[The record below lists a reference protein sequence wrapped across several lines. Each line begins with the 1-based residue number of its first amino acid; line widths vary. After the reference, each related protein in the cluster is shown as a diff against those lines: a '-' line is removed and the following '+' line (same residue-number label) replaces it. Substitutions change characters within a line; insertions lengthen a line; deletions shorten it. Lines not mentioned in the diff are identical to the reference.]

1 MFKTIIQM
9 LNGDSMFQ
17 LSREP
22 ATVHDT
28 IKGSTPD
35 IPDRF
40 RSDIETLKECYG
52 DDFREGLEVTLTL
65 QHALQLL
72 PRDRK
77 RTDAYKALVSWMKDN
92 LGITLIIKSQ
102 KTK

>member
-1 MFKTIIQM
+1 
-9 LNGDSMFQ
+9 MFQ

-28 IKGSTPD
+28 TKGSIPD

-40 RSDIETLKECYG
+40 RRDIEMLRQHFGK
-52 DDFREGLEVTLTL
+52 DFVEGLEVRLSL
-65 QHALQLL
+65 KEALDLL
-72 PRDRK
+72 PRERR
-77 RTDAYKALVSWMKDN
+77 RTDAYMSLATWMKDN
-92 LGITLIIKSQ
+92 LGITLTIISQ

>member
-1 MFKTIIQM
+1 MFRTIIQM

-40 RSDIETLKECYG
+40 RSDIETLRQHFGEN
-52 DDFREGLEVTLTL
+52 FVEGLEISLSL
-65 QHALQLL
+65 KEALDML

-77 RTDAYKALVSWMKDN
+77 RTDAYTSLASWMEAN
-92 LGITLIIKSQ
+92 LCITLKIKSQ